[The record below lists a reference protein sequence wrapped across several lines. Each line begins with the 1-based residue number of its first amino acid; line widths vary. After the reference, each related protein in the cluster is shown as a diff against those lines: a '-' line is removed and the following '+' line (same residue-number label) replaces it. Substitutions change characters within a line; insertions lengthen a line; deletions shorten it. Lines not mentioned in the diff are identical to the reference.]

1 MRLERGVPTRIAV
14 AILAGIAGGL
24 YCYFSLKASG
34 GPRIAD
40 DFTWQWLAVRAL
52 AQGHDPYAVIT
63 AGGQYHLDQPYV
75 YPLTTAIVAFPFARW
90 LPPVAA
96 AALWMAASTGLLAFA
111 MTRRGYTGLL
121 IFASMPFIWAASS
134 AQTSVIVTAGTVLPL
149 LGFMAALKPQIGLAA
164 LAYKPSK
171 TAFIGLAAIGIVS
184 LVVNPT
190 WPMEWINIL
199 PHRVPGVYR
208 IPLTVMGGPL
218 LLLAVMRWRLP
229 EARLLLIMALV
240 PQTMLFYD
248 QLILWLIPKTKNE
261 YMILGSLSMIAPLIA
276 SFALPQGADIRA
288 VTQAYAPV
296 IVALIYLPCLILV
309 LRRRDNPHPEAEPL
323 PSP

>member
-1 MRLERGVPTRIAV
+1 MRLERGVPARIAV

-24 YCYFSLKASG
+24 YCYFSIRAAG
-34 GPRIAD
+34 GPRVAD

-52 AQGHDPYAVIT
+52 AHGNDPYAVIS

-90 LPPVAA
+90 LPPLEA
-96 AALWMAASTGLLAFA
+96 AALWMAVSTALLAFA
-111 MTRRGYTGLL
+111 VTRHSYTGLL
-121 IFASMPFIWAASS
+121 IFASMPFIWAVNS
-134 AQTSVIVTAGTVLPL
+134 AQTSVIVAAGAVLPI
-149 LGFMAALKPQIGLAA
+149 LGFMAALKPQIGIAA
-164 LAYKPSK
+164 LAYKPSR
-171 TAFIGLAAIGIVS
+171 TAFIGVAAIGLIS
-184 LVVNPT
+184 LAVNPT
-190 WPMEWINIL
+190 WPIEWIDIL

-208 IPLTVMGGPL
+208 IPVTVLGGPL
-218 LLLAVMRWRLP
+218 LLLAVLRWRLP

-261 YMILGSLSMIAPLIA
+261 YMILGSLSMVAPLIA
-276 SFALPQGADIRA
+276 SLALPRGADIRA

-309 LRRRDNPHPEAEPL
+309 LRRRVTPTPEPEPL